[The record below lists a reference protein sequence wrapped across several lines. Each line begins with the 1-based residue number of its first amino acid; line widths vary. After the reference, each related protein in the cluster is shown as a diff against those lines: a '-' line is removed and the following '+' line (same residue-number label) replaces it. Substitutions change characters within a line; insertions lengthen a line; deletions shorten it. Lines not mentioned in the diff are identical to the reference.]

1 MERKEE
7 LLTAIKAICRKAGF
21 RPKFYESLE
30 PDSSGRIEITVAAG
44 IYLED
49 EHDTACDD
57 LCNLTRNDTQY
68 VVSPCGSLHVNGPLE
83 AAGLKQIY

>member
-7 LLTAIKAICRKAGF
+7 LMTAIKAICRKAGF
-21 RPKFYESLE
+21 KPKFYESLQ

-49 EHDTACDD
+49 EHDDAIDELND
-57 LCNLTRNDTQY
+57 LTHKDTQY
-68 VVSPCGSLHVNGPLE
+68 VVSPCGSLHVNGPLA
-83 AAGLKQIY
+83 AAGLKQIF

>member
-1 MERKEE
+1 MDRKEE
-7 LLTAIKAICRKAGF
+7 LMTAIKAICRKAGF
-21 RPKFYESLE
+21 RAKFYESLQ
-30 PDSSGRIEITVAAG
+30 PDETGRIEITVAAG

-68 VVSPCGSLHVNGPLE
+68 VVSPCGDIHFGGTPEQS
-83 AAGLKQIY
+83 GLKQIF